1 MAACN
6 FLQINMP
13 RKCQLFV
20 KMWSLDAVRWE
31 GADYT
36 QACVNRRVWLLSPT
50 FYRT

>member
-1 MAACN
+1 MTACN

-20 KMWSLDAVRWE
+20 KLWSCDALHWE

-36 QACVNRRVWLLSPT
+36 RECVCVCVCVCMCE
-50 FYRT
+50 